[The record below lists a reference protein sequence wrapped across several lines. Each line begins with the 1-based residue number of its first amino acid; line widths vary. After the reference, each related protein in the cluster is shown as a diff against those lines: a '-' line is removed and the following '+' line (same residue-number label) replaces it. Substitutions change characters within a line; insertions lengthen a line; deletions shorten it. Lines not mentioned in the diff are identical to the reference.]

1 MRKKLRSDVKAACRR
16 FRSNWRHGEY
26 RMLRFC
32 LKLVG
37 VRSRLSFAD
46 AWYVPCV
53 VRYMRQLRQNTSCSL
68 SAMTP
73 VILAAGF
80 CAACPAFAQRIA
92 DDGTQ
97 EGVADATNPAADGTR
112 GDATMHR
119 ASAVGGMA
127 VAAGMYRK
135 GHALTSGYSRKPVAG
150 RAYGYLLGG
159 DDRVLSDAE
168 LRGYWLDSLRR
179 GRQAI
184 TVGYAWRDLR
194 VENTR
199 LLAPSSDPP
208 GPARDAR
215 FRIGPDASRLSF
227 QPSQHWTLRL
237 SHGMLGDLDQFE
249 PNERIRRSAVSAT
262 YSRAILEG
270 VWQTTLAWGRS
281 VRRSSE
287 PVRGFLIESNFR
299 FLRTHA
305 IFGRLE
311 QVGSDDLARE
321 NTGLQQQFKMGKL
334 TIGYFHHIETLTSIG
349 IDVGGFASRRL
360 VPSAMASS
368 YSNNPTAYM
377 VFIRLKLD

>member
-1 MRKKLRSDVKAACRR
+1 MS
-16 FRSNWRHGEY
+16 
-26 RMLRFC
+26 RFC
-32 LKLVG
+32 LKPAG
-37 VRSRLSFAD
+37 VRSWLSFAD
-46 AWYVPCV
+46 AWYIPCV
-53 VRYMRQLRQNTSCSL
+53 VRYMRQLGHNTSCSL

-92 DDGTQ
+92 DDGAQ
-97 EGVADATNPAADGTR
+97 EDLADTSSIAEGAR
-112 GDATMHR
+112 GDAMMRR
-119 ASAVGGMA
+119 ASTVDGMA
-127 VAAGMYRK
+127 AAAGMYRK
-135 GHALTSGYSRKPVAG
+135 GRASTSGYSRKPVAG
-150 RAYGYLLGG
+150 QAYGFLLSG

-168 LRGYWLDSLRR
+168 LSGYWLDSLRR

-199 LLAPSSDPP
+199 LLAPPSDPP

-215 FRIGPDASRLSF
+215 FRIGPDTSRLSF
-227 QPSQHWTLRL
+227 QPSPHWTLRL

-262 YSRAILEG
+262 YSRTIPEG

-287 PVRGFLIESNFR
+287 PVRGFLIESNLR

-321 NTGLQQQFKMGKL
+321 NAGLQQQVKIGKL
-334 TIGYFHHIETLTSIG
+334 TVGYFHHIETLTSIG
-349 IDVGGFASRRL
+349 IDVGGFASRQL

-368 YSNNPTAYM
+368 YSNNPTTYM
-377 VFIRLKLD
+377 MFIRLKLD

>member
-1 MRKKLRSDVKAACRR
+1 M
-16 FRSNWRHGEY
+16 
-26 RMLRFC
+26 
-32 LKLVG
+32 
-37 VRSRLSFAD
+37 
-46 AWYVPCV
+46 
-53 VRYMRQLRQNTSCSL
+53 
-68 SAMTP
+68 
-73 VILAAGF
+73 
-80 CAACPAFAQRIA
+80 
-92 DDGTQ
+92 
-97 EGVADATNPAADGTR
+97 
-112 GDATMHR
+112 MHR
-119 ASAVGGMA
+119 APAIDGMA
-127 VAAGMYRK
+127 GTAGTYRSK
-135 GHALTSGYSRKPVAG
+135 DHALTSGYSRKPVAG
-150 RAYGYLLGG
+150 RAYGFFLGG

-199 LLAPSSDPP
+199 LLAPPSDPP
-208 GPARDAR
+208 GPARDDR
-215 FRIGPDASRLSF
+215 FRIVPDASRLSF
-227 QPSQHWTLRL
+227 KPSPHWTLRL

-262 YSRAILEG
+262 YSRMIPEG

-281 VRRSSE
+281 VRRFSE
-287 PVRGFLIESNFR
+287 PVRGFLIESNLR

-321 NTGLQQQFKMGKL
+321 NAGLQQQFKIGKL

-368 YSNNPTAYM
+368 YSNNPTTYM
-377 VFIRLKLD
+377 MFVRLKLD